1 MNKYSILL
9 FSKYSIQS
17 KKLLDVMSQSKINF
31 KDVINLTPVCID
43 SKSIRDKIKDNKLN
57 IRYVPCIL
65 TVYSHG
71 VVEKYDGENAFN
83 WVNDII
89 ASLAA
94 PQPPPAS
101 IFHNNDEDDE
111 EEEEFVKPK
120 VILKKKKGKRPKVTS
135 VEELD
140 DLPDGDEI
148 PSRGEEVVILP
159 MRSKKKKL
167 RLKDKGNYEDPEED
181 DGNDGDEYVE
191 ERIVDKTTTARAINN
206 KSTNNTL
213 SKAKELAKLRENDIA
228 LIEKPKL

>member
-1 MNKYSILL
+1 
-9 FSKYSIQS
+9 
-17 KKLLDVMSQSKINF
+17 MSQSMINF
-31 KDVINLTPVCID
+31 KEVINLTPVCID
-43 SKSIRDKIKDNKLN
+43 SKTIRDKIRDNKLN

-89 ASLAA
+89 SSLSTH
-94 PQPPPAS
+94 PLQPKPVTPPS
-101 IFHNNDEDDE
+101 VFHNDDEDEE

-135 VEELD
+135 LEELEELTGD
-140 DLPDGDEI
+140 EDLP
-148 PSRGEEVVILP
+148 PLAEEVVVLP

-181 DGNDGDEYVE
+181 DDDRDGDEYVE

-206 KSTNNTL
+206 KSVNNTL
-213 SKAKELAKLRENDIA
+213 SKAKELAKLRESDLA
-228 LIEKPKL
+228 MTEKPKLVK